1 MLSKFSTCGNMRC
14 VAVAKTKKEP
24 ECHALASGQPVGL
37 SERNL
42 AQEIRTLGS
51 RTPYQKNAWEDC
63 V

>member
-1 MLSKFSTCGNMRC
+1 M
-14 VAVAKTKKEP
+14 AETKKEP